1 MSRRASR
8 LLSWWRCAAS
18 CLLAWLAASP
28 AAAQTIADYSRVQR
42 ALLENAMTQAAARS
56 AGAASSAPSPA
67 PAPAAAAAAAAV
79 AVAAAV
85 AAATAAASPV
95 PAPVRLT
102 QALLAP
108 APPSVQVSGV
118 FAAGGGALAEIVVN
132 ATPYLLATG
141 DGVPGT
147 TWQVESVAIDRVVLA
162 RRPGAL
168 ANGEA
173 AAWRKVF
180 PLPAW
185 H

>member
-67 PAPAAAAAAAAV
+67 PAAAAA
-79 AVAAAV
+79 

-185 H
+185 R